1 MSINDKLIRTRFV
14 VDSGTPHIKVNTAQC
29 GGCKEK
35 PCLVT
40 CPVQCYTKET
50 HGVAFSWENCVECGT
65 CRIVCPHMAV
75 TWNYPR
81 GGYGVCF
88 RYG

>member
-14 VDSGTPHIKVNTAQC
+14 VDAGTPHISVDSTLCAQC
-29 GGCKEK
+29 LEK
-35 PCLVT
+35 ACLIT
-40 CPVQCYTKET
+40 CPVQCYTQEP

-65 CRIVCPHMAV
+65 CRIICSKNAV

-81 GGYGVCF
+81 GGCGVCF